1 MFDRST
7 VVSLTGRLQ
16 RLLEAVAAHPD
27 RRIGAVD
34 LLEPSERK
42 RLLVEWNNTTDPDQS
57 PEAVSV
63 PELFARQVKRVPE
76 ATAVIFGDQSLTYA
90 ELDAESNRLAR
101 LLISEGVGP
110 EQITALALP
119 RSIDMIV
126 AILAVLKA
134 GGAYLPIDPHH
145 PAERVE
151 FMLHDAAPALAITT
165 TALRSTFR
173 STPLTLT
180 EYDTPETTQRLAEQ
194 DPSPITDKNRTSP
207 LTPLN
212 QAYVIYTSGSTGT
225 PKGVTVSHTGA
236 ANLVATQIK
245 TLALAED
252 NRVLQFASPV
262 STRHSGNS
270 AWLWARERHSSWP
283 APSSYCPVRNSQRQ

>member
-1 MFDRST
+1 MIAHRNADPARGGSKLYVEFRSDVFDRST

-63 PELFARQVKRVPE
+63 PELFARQVERVPE
-76 ATAVIFGDQSLTYA
+76 ATAVLFGDQSLTYA

-151 FMLHDAAPALAITT
+151 FMLHDAAPALAFTT

-173 STPLTLT
+173 SAPRRRRS
-180 EYDTPETTQRLAEQ
+180 TTHTRATHDLAEQ
-194 DPSPITDKNRTSP
+194 DPVPHHRQIPDKAPHPAQPGVRDLHLRLHRHP
-207 LTPLN
+207 QGRGHAQCRAHKPAGPARCRIPWERRY
-212 QAYVIYTSGSTGT
+212 AYCSV
-225 PKGVTVSHTGA
+225 
-236 ANLVATQIK
+236 
-245 TLALAED
+245 
-252 NRVLQFASPV
+252 
-262 STRHSGNS
+262 HSYLLRLLG
-270 AWLWARERHSSWP
+270 
-283 APSSYCPVRNSQRQ
+283 

>member
-1 MFDRST
+1 MPGLDVRPALVTTGTARMDLLFSVTEHRTDTQPNGGIEVVVEFRSDVFDRST

-16 RLLEAVAAHPD
+16 RLLEAVAADPD

-63 PELFARQVKRVPE
+63 PELFARQVERVPE

-110 EQITALALP
+110 EQIVALALP

-134 GGAYLPIDPHH
+134 GGAYLPIDPDH

-151 FMLHDAAPALAITT
+151 FMLHDAAPALVLSVSP
-165 TALRSTFR
+165 LRDTVGGCGVPVLELDDSRHTGAGGQPEQGSARPPPTEYGRPAR
-173 STPLTLT
+173 STPPT
-180 EYDTPETTQRLAEQ
+180 
-194 DPSPITDKNRTSP
+194 
-207 LTPLN
+207 
-212 QAYVIYTSGSTGT
+212 
-225 PKGVTVSHTGA
+225 
-236 ANLVATQIK
+236 
-245 TLALAED
+245 
-252 NRVLQFASPV
+252 
-262 STRHSGNS
+262 
-270 AWLWARERHSSWP
+270 
-283 APSSYCPVRNSQRQ
+283 